1 MQDPGFVK
9 RAFTDIADRYVLTNH
24 VLSLGTDILWRR
36 KLGGMIEKLEPKEV
50 LDIATGSGDVAAE
63 IAKRCPDAE
72 ILGVD
77 FCQPMLLHARKR
89 GLSKLVVADGLRLP
103 FADESFDVTT
113 VAFGLRNMASWKDG
127 LMEMARTLKP
137 GGTLYVLDFSQ
148 PTWRLLRGPYLFYLH
163 RVLPKVAGLLTKQRQ
178 AYEYL
183 SSSIDQFPHG
193 SAMCELIEETGF
205 ASAKSVPLSFGR
217 ASIYVA
223 KRSSN

>member
-36 KLGGMIEKLEPKEV
+36 KLGRMIQAQTPRHL

-63 IAKRCPDAE
+63 IAQRCPDTH
-72 ILGVD
+72 IIGLD
-77 FCQPMLLHARKR
+77 FCQPMLDHARKR
-89 GLSKLVVADGLRLP
+89 GLSNLVVGDGLRLP
-103 FADESFDVTT
+103 FDDEAFDITT

-127 LMEMARTLKP
+127 LLEMSRTLKP
-137 GGTLYVLDFSQ
+137 NGTLYILDFSQ
-148 PTWRLLRGPYLFYLH
+148 PAWGVLRLPYLFYLH
-163 RVLPKVAGLLTKQRQ
+163 RVLPKIAGLLTNQRQ

-193 SAMCELIEETGF
+193 QAMCDLIESAGF
-205 ASAKSVPLSFGR
+205 ASAKAVPLSFGI

-223 KRSSN
+223 QRK

>member
-36 KLGGMIEKLEPKEV
+36 KLGQLIEGQQPARL

-63 IAKRCPDAE
+63 IARRCPDTD
-72 ILGVD
+72 IIGLD
-77 FCQPMLLHARKR
+77 FCQPMLEHARKR
-89 GLSKLVVADGLRLP
+89 ALTNLVVADGLRLP
-103 FADESFDVTT
+103 FEDNTFDITT

-127 LMEMARTLKP
+127 LIEMARTLKP
-137 GGTLYVLDFSQ
+137 GGTLYILDFSQ
-148 PTWRLLRGPYLFYLH
+148 PTWKLLRFPYLFYLNKI
-163 RVLPKVAGLLTKQRQ
+163 LPKIAGLLTNQRQ

-193 SAMCELIEETGF
+193 QAMCDLIKSAGF
-205 ASAKSVPLSFGR
+205 VSARSMPLSFGI

-223 KRSSN
+223 KRRD